1 MNQCSVPTRNQQL
14 LYTRF
19 LLQKGRQNVTLH
31 LGIMV
36 NVCDHC
42 ISGHLQY
49 VRLKLTYLC
58 KYREMLHIFYKYFD
72 LC

>member
-1 MNQCSVPTRNQQL
+1 MNQCSVPTRNHQL

-49 VRLKLTYLC
+49 V
-58 KYREMLHIFYKYFD
+58 
-72 LC
+72 